1 MKSPRP
7 KLAQVGPRAGE
18 SAPARDRA
26 TGFAEPPPPIDLNN
40 WKGVTVLFLCVTDM
54 FQKHPYASIP
64 LRTKVPDGE
73 RHRATLRR
81 VCTRR
86 FTR

>member
-26 TGFAEPPPPIDLNN
+26 TGFAEPPPHRFEQL
-40 WKGVTVLFLCVTDM
+40 
-54 FQKHPYASIP
+54 
-64 LRTKVPDGE
+64 E
-73 RHRATLRR
+73 RGHGTISM
-81 VCTRR
+81 CH
-86 FTR
+86 